1 MKVPGEDVKEEAKQE
16 ESKNGE
22 EEEKKDNVVLM
33 NLGKH
38 LLHKVM
44 HRTKEA
50 LNREQEDQV
59 RATLLSN
66 YDDYVAIKAYYEQH
80 PDVSGDGLNSVRVD
94 PKELA
99 KPKFVSLHDSSNNR
113 PLW

>member
-1 MKVPGEDVKEEAKQE
+1 
-16 ESKNGE
+16 
-22 EEEKKDNVVLM
+22 M

-44 HRTKEA
+44 HKTKEA
-50 LNREQEDQV
+50 LNKEGEDQV
-59 RATLLSN
+59 RTILLNN
-66 YDDYVAIKAYYEQH
+66 YDDYVAIKAYYEDNL
-80 PDVSGDGLNSVRVD
+80 DVAGDSLNNIRVD

>member
-1 MKVPGEDVKEEAKQE
+1 MKVTGEPVRTEAKQE
-16 ESKNGE
+16 ERKGGA

-50 LNREQEDQV
+50 LNREQEEQL
-59 RATLLSN
+59 RGTLLNN
-66 YDDYVAIKAYYEQH
+66 YDDYLAIKRYYEEH
-80 PDVSGDGLNSVRVD
+80 AELTADSLNSIRVD

>member
-1 MKVPGEDVKEEAKQE
+1 M
-16 ESKNGE
+16 
-22 EEEKKDNVVLM
+22 LM
-33 NLGKH
+33 NPGKH

-44 HRTKEA
+44 HKTKEA
-50 LNREQEDQV
+50 LNKESEEHV
-59 RATLLSN
+59 RAILLNN
-66 YDDYVAIKAYYEQH
+66 YDDYVAIKAYYEENFAGAV
-80 PDVSGDGLNSVRVD
+80 DSLNNIRID